1 MNLFKGHFK
10 RTFYIAMIALFVIFV
25 LQNMQL
31 DHVTFLFWD
40 FAMPRLLLILSTL
53 LIGIIIGALTPFK
66 KLVSKNK

>member
-10 RTFYIAMIALFVIFV
+10 RNTYIVLVALFAIFV

-31 DHVTFLFWD
+31 DYVSFLFWD

-53 LIGIIIGALTPFK
+53 LIGIIIGALVPFRKLLPQK
-66 KLVSKNK
+66 K